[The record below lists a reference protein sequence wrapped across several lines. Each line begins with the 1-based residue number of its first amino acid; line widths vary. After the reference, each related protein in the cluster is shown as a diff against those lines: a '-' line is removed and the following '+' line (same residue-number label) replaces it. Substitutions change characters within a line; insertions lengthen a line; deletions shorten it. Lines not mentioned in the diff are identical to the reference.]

1 MSKQQRGLGKG
12 ISALFGDDADLGNIR
27 KPVGYINKEVVSEEQ
42 PRESGPKADVLL
54 IPVDMIEPNPFQP
67 RMSFDQDAL
76 EELADSIRTLGL
88 IQPITVRRK
97 ADGRYQIISGERRF
111 RASRLAGMDMIPAY
125 IRNANDQGMLE
136 MAIVENIQ
144 REDLDSIEEALS
156 FQRLIEECNL
166 TQEAMAERVGKKRAT
181 VTNYLRLLKLPAQ
194 IQFAIRAKKISMGH
208 AKALLAIEG
217 EKEQLKLANQIVEQD
232 LSVRQIEQKIQKLG
246 QKKEK
251 KVKEEA
257 PVIELPDSHF
267 RVIEIV
273 GKYFNNNITAKRDNN
288 GAGEITIRFSG
299 DAEVEEF
306 LKVLENANI

>member
-1 MSKQQRGLGKG
+1 MAKIQTGLGRGLGAL
-12 ISALFGDDADLGNIR
+12 ISDVNSIQQQAAAK
-27 KPVGYINKEVVSEEQ
+27 KPVEPARPLVSTSEIEI
-42 PRESGPKADVLL
+42 SK
-54 IPVDMIEPNPFQP
+54 IEPNPYQP
-67 RMSFDQDAL
+67 RTEFDQEAL
-76 EELADSIRTLGL
+76 EELAASIKLLGL
-88 IQPITVRRK
+88 IQPITLRPL
-97 ADGRYQIISGERRF
+97 DNGRYQIISGERRF
-111 RASRLAGMDMIPAY
+111 RASQLAGLERVPAY
-125 IRNANDQGMLE
+125 IRKTDDQGMLE

-144 REDLDSIEEALS
+144 REDLDAIEVALS
-156 FQRLIEECNL
+156 FQRLIEECSL

-194 IQFAIRAKKISMGH
+194 IQFAIRAKKITMGH

-232 LSVRQIEQKIQKLG
+232 LSVRQIEQKIQKMG

-251 KVKEEA
+251 KVKEDA

-273 GKYFNNNITAKRDNN
+273 GKYFNNNITAKRDNK
-288 GAGEITIRFSG
+288 GAGEITIRFAN
-299 DAEVEEF
+299 DEEVEEF

>member
-1 MSKQQRGLGKG
+1 MAKIQTGLGRGLGAL
-12 ISALFGDDADLGNIR
+12 ISDVNSIQQQAAAKKATEPARPL
-27 KPVGYINKEVVSEEQ
+27 VSTSEIEI
-42 PRESGPKADVLL
+42 SK
-54 IPVDMIEPNPFQP
+54 IEPNPYQP
-67 RMSFDQDAL
+67 RTEFDQEAL
-76 EELADSIRTLGL
+76 EELAASIKLLGL
-88 IQPITVRRK
+88 IQPITLRPL
-97 ADGRYQIISGERRF
+97 DNGRYQIISGERRF
-111 RASRLAGMDMIPAY
+111 RASQLAGLERVPAY
-125 IRNANDQGMLE
+125 IRKTDDQGMLE

-144 REDLDSIEEALS
+144 REDLDAIEVALS
-156 FQRLIEECNL
+156 FQRLIEECSL

-267 RVIEIV
+267 RVIEIM

>member
-1 MSKQQRGLGKG
+1 MAKIQTGLGRGLGAL
-12 ISALFGDDADLGNIR
+12 ISDVNSIQQAAKR
-27 KPVGYINKEVVSEEQ
+27 PAEQ
-42 PRESGPKADVLL
+42 PRPLVSTSEIEISK
-54 IPVDMIEPNPFQP
+54 IEPNPYQP
-67 RMSFDQDAL
+67 RTEFNQEAL
-76 EELADSIRTLGL
+76 EELAASIKLLGL
-88 IQPITVRRK
+88 IQPITVRPLQ
-97 ADGRYQIISGERRF
+97 DGRYQIISGERRF
-111 RASRLAGMDMIPAY
+111 RASQIAGLERIPAY
-125 IRNANDQGMLE
+125 VRKTDDQGMLE

-144 REDLDSIEEALS
+144 REDLDSIEVALS

-181 VTNYLRLLKLPAQ
+181 VTNYLRLLKLPAE

-208 AKALLAIEG
+208 AKALLSLESDRD
-217 EKEQLKLANQIVEQD
+217 QLKFANQIVEQD

-251 KVKEEA
+251 KEKEVA

-273 GKYFNNNITAKRDNN
+273 GKYFNNNITAKRDNK
-288 GAGEITIRFSG
+288 GVGEITIRFNN

-306 LKVLENANI
+306 LKALENSNI

>member
-1 MSKQQRGLGKG
+1 MAKIQTGLGRGLGAL
-12 ISALFGDDADLGNIR
+12 ISDVNSIQKAAG
-27 KPVGYINKEVVSEEQ
+27 KPNVEPQRPLVSTSEIEI
-42 PRESGPKADVLL
+42 GK
-54 IPVDMIEPNPFQP
+54 IEPNPYQP
-67 RMSFDQDAL
+67 RTEFNQEAL
-76 EELADSIRTLGL
+76 EELAASIKLLGL
-88 IQPITVRRK
+88 IQPITLRPL

-111 RASRLAGMDMIPAY
+111 RASQLAGLERVPAY
-125 IRNANDQGMLE
+125 IRKTDDQGMLE

-144 REDLDSIEEALS
+144 REDLDSIEVALS

-181 VTNYLRLLKLPAQ
+181 VTNYLRLLKLPAE
-194 IQFAIRAKKISMGH
+194 IQFAIRAKKITMGH
-208 AKALLAIEG
+208 AKALLSLESG
-217 EKEQLKLANQIVEQD
+217 KEQLKLANQIVEQD

-251 KVKEEA
+251 KVKEAA

-273 GKYFNNNITAKRDNN
+273 GKYFNNNVTAKRDNK
-288 GAGEITIRFSG
+288 GAGEITVRFNS

-306 LKVLENANI
+306 LKVLENSNI